1 MRSRIT
7 TERNGHFAVN
17 AEAVPGGIYVRPSIM
32 LLATAALVQA
42 GPASA
47 RRTLVHNLPEL
58 MLATAKPA
66 PGDTIVLADGEWPDA
81 DVVLRGD
88 AEATAPITL
97 TAEHPGKA
105 ILVGASRIRM
115 AGRYLVVSNL
125 VFRDGH
131 APGDAVIAFRT
142 DTKHWADHSRVTG
155 VVIDRFNNP
164 DRRAEDHW
172 VSIYGS
178 DNRIDHSHFE
188 GKANAGA
195 MMIVVRQKAMPL
207 DNRAR
212 IDHNYFGPRPPLG
225 SNGGETIRIGTSEES
240 GSDSHT
246 IVEDNVFERCDGEV
260 EIVSVKSGGNSV
272 RRNLFRQSQGS
283 VVLRHGNGNIVED
296 NVFLGGGQPHTGGI
310 RVINER
316 QVIRNNYLEGM
327 GGVDFTSA
335 LAVMNG
341 VPNSPVNRYM
351 PVRQALIERNSFLAV
366 TQVTIG
372 AGADGERSQ
381 PPQDT
386 RIIGNLITAAKDAT
400 NVLRFDADASGVTFA
415 GNALAGSGAARDGI
429 VIREVPL
436 RRAKNGLLY
445 PVDPTL
451 AALGVSRTLT
461 PTQREDVGVRWY
473 GTRSAIAGASGKI
486 VRINPGEAISSLP
499 RAAVIELA
507 RGTYDIAAPL
517 IVVSPVT
524 IRSMPT
530 GAATLRMRS
539 STLFQL
545 EDGGSLTL
553 EGVRIDGHAASGDGV
568 AVIRTSA
575 RPTLG
580 NYRLRLAGVSVTGVA
595 GDVIATTPG
604 TLAGDIIITDGRY
617 ADVKGAVLALAA
629 EKGKQGWY
637 PAEQVT
643 IAGTDFDRVGMV
655 VDLLRGGTD
664 ESTFGPRFSLTSAT
678 IRNSGPVRLS
688 GAQEVAITG
697 NRFVDSA
704 GVTVEH
710 TVGSPHTRIAGNRLR
725 NTPAP
730 QVRETSYTGPPR
742 AILSDNREG
751 L

>member
-1 MRSRIT
+1 M
-7 TERNGHFAVN
+7 HL
-17 AEAVPGGIYVRPSIM
+17 SIM

-42 GPASA
+42 GAASA
-47 RRTLVHNLPEL
+47 RRTLVHTLPEL
-58 MLATAKPA
+58 MAAIVTPA
-66 PGDTIVLADGEWPDA
+66 PGDAIVLADGEWRDA
-81 DVVLRGD
+81 DIVLRGD
-88 AEATAPITL
+88 GEATAPITL

-115 AGRYLVVSNL
+115 AGRYLIVSDL

-131 APGDAVIAFRT
+131 TPGDAVIAFRT

-178 DNRIDHSHFE
+178 HNRIDHAHFE

-195 MMIVVRQKAMPL
+195 MMIVVRQKSMPL

-240 GSDSHT
+240 ASDSHT
-246 IVEDNVFERCDGEV
+246 VVEDNVFEHCDGEV

-272 RRNLFRQSQGS
+272 RRNLFLQSQGS
-283 VVLRHGNGNIVED
+283 VVLRHGNGNVVKD

-310 RVINER
+310 RIINER
-316 QVIRNNYLEGM
+316 QVVRNNYLEGM

-341 VPNSPVNRYM
+341 VPRSPVNRYM
-351 PVRQALIERNSFLAV
+351 PVRRALIERNSFLAV
-366 TQVTIG
+366 AQITIG
-372 AGADGERSQ
+372 AGADRERSQ
-381 PPQDT
+381 PPLDT
-386 RIIGNLITAAKDAT
+386 RIVGNLMTAAKDAT
-400 NVLRFDADASGVTFA
+400 DVLRFDADAGGITFA
-415 GNALAGSGAARDGI
+415 GNVLAGSGAARDGI
-429 VIREVPL
+429 AVLKVGM
-436 RRAKNGLLY
+436 RRAANGLLY
-445 PVDPTL
+445 PTDPAL
-451 AALGVSRTLT
+451 AALGASRTLT
-461 PTQREDVGVRWY
+461 PTRREDVGVRWY
-473 GTRSAIAGASGKI
+473 GTRSATADARIADAPGKV
-486 VRINPGEAISSLP
+486 VRIKPGGAIASLP
-499 RAAVIELA
+499 RATVVELA

-517 IVVSPVT
+517 IVAAPLT
-524 IRSMPT
+524 IRSVPA
-530 GAATLRMRS
+530 GAATLRLRA

-553 EGVRIDGHAASGDGV
+553 EGVRIDGRGAVGDEI

-580 NYRLRLAGVSVTGVA
+580 NYRLRLAGVSVNDIA

-604 TLAGDIIITDGRY
+604 TLAGAITLTDGRY

-629 EKGKQGWY
+629 EHGRQGWY

-643 IAGTDFDRVGMV
+643 IAGAEFDRVGTV
-655 VDLLRGGTD
+655 VDLRRGGTD
-664 ESTFGPRFSLTSAT
+664 ESTFGPRFSLTGAT
-678 IRNSGPVRLS
+678 IRSSGPVRLS
-688 GAQEVAITG
+688 GVQEASITG

-710 TVGSPHTRIAGNRLR
+710 TVGNPHTRIVGNRLR
-725 NTPAP
+725 ATPAP
-730 QVRETSYTGPPR
+730 QVRETSYMGAPR

>member
-1 MRSRIT
+1 
-7 TERNGHFAVN
+7 
-17 AEAVPGGIYVRPSIM
+17 VRLSIM

-42 GPASA
+42 GPAFA

-58 MLATAKPA
+58 MAATAKPT
-66 PGDTIVLADGEWPDA
+66 PGDSIILADGEWRDA
-81 DVVLRGD
+81 DIVLRGD
-88 AEATAPITL
+88 AKATASITL

-142 DTKHWADHSRVTG
+142 DTKHWAEHSRVTG
-155 VVIDRFNNP
+155 VVIDRFNNS

-172 VSIYGS
+172 VSIYGN

-195 MMIVVRQKAMPL
+195 MMIVVRQKGMPL

-246 IVEDNVFERCDGEV
+246 VVEDNVFEHCDGEV

-272 RRNLFRQSQGS
+272 RRNLFLESQGS
-283 VVLRHGNGNIVED
+283 VVLRHGNGNVVED
-296 NVFLGGGQPHTGGI
+296 NVFLGRGQPHTGGI

-386 RIIGNLITAAKDAT
+386 RIAGNLITSAKGAT
-400 NVLRFDADASGVTFA
+400 DVLRFDADASGVTFA
-415 GNALAGSGAARDGI
+415 GNVLAGSGAARDGI
-429 VIREVPL
+429 ALRDVPL
-436 RRAKNGLLY
+436 RRATNGLLY
-445 PVDPTL
+445 PVDPALT
-451 AALGVSRTLT
+451 ALGVSRTLT
-461 PTQREDVGVRWY
+461 PTRRADVGVPWY
-473 GTRSAIAGASGKI
+473 GTPSASTKVSGKV
-486 VRINPGEAISSLP
+486 VRIKPGTELVSLP
-499 RAAVIELA
+499 EAAVIELA
-507 RGTYDIAAPL
+507 RGTYNIAAPL

-524 IRSMPT
+524 IRSVPAGT
-530 GAATLRMRS
+530 ATLRLRA

-545 EDGGSLTL
+545 GEGGSLTL
-553 EGVRIDGHAASGDGV
+553 EGVRIDGRAAAGDGI

-575 RPTLG
+575 RPTLE
-580 NYRLRLAGVSVTGVA
+580 NYRLRLADVSVKDIA
-595 GDVIATTPG
+595 GDVVATTPG
-604 TLAGDIIITDGRY
+604 TLAAEIAITGGSYRN
-617 ADVKGAVLALAA
+617 VTGAVLALAS
-629 EKGKQGWY
+629 EKGKEGWY
-637 PAEQVT
+637 LAEQVT
-643 IAGTDFDRVGMV
+643 IAGTELDRVGTV
-655 VDLLRGGTD
+655 ADVLRAGTD
-664 ESTFGPRFSLTSAT
+664 ESTFGPRFSLTGAT

-688 GAQEVAITG
+688 GVQEATITG
-697 NRFVDSA
+697 NRFINSA
-704 GVTVEH
+704 GIAVIH
-710 TVGSPHTRIAGNRLR
+710 SVGSPHTRIVGNRLSG
-725 NTPAP
+725 TPAP
-730 QVRETSYTGPPR
+730 RLSEVSYQGPPR
-742 AILSDNREG
+742 AVLSNNREG